1 MELDR
6 EQLRRTYEV
15 SRIGFAILSV
25 ALVLACMTAFVP
37 LLWHFYPDFCAAITG
52 TRWFRSLD
60 VPITWGSLLGV
71 TLLWGRFEHAGWQRR
86 VGLLLVMSLVDA
98 GLWLL
103 DHGDALGLGEGKLA
117 HEWLRGNV
125 GEALGWAEFA
135 LMAGLSCDYLE
146 HLGVEYARESG
157 KSTRSMAAT
166 GAVLWLLLFCQR
178 TNWSAGWPLS
188 AHRIRSI
195 EEYLLFQASHLIW
208 AITLVQVTALVI
220 SSAKRSGRVLAEM
233 KHEDESNDPFK
244 PWSEPEWTE
253 ELDVHRV

>member
-1 MELDR
+1 MDFDR

-15 SRIGFAILSV
+15 SRVGFGILAV
-25 ALVLACMTAFVP
+25 ALALACVTSLVP
-37 LLWHFYPDFCAAITG
+37 LLGHLYPEFCLGLMGAK
-52 TRWFRSLD
+52 WFQSLD

-71 TLLWGRFEHAGWQRR
+71 TLLFGRFEHRGWQRR

-103 DHGDALGLGEGKLA
+103 DHGDALGLAAGKLD

-146 HLGVEYARESG
+146 HLGVEHARESG
-157 KSTRSMAAT
+157 KSTRSMAAF
-166 GAVLWLLLFCQR
+166 GAILWLLLFCQR
-178 TNWSAGWPLS
+178 TNWSAGWPL
-188 AHRIRSI
+188 AQHRIRSL
-195 EEYLLFQASHLIW
+195 EEYLLIQASHLIW

-220 SSAKRSGRVLAEM
+220 AAAKRSGTVLAEM
-233 KHEDESNDPFK
+233 RLEDESLDPFK
-244 PWSEPEWTE
+244 TPSHRAG
-253 ELDVHRV
+253 ELDVPGV